1 MNLPVI
7 PTIKSVTDLRYQTAD
22 IIKLLAQDQLVV
34 VTRDNSTVA
43 IMLSPKQYQQII
55 YLVEE
60 IEDERATEKLEKAI
74 ARGGNFKDFLTFDR
88 RQRKKLK
95 TSISV

>member
-22 IIKLLAQDQLVV
+22 IIKLLAQDQPVV

-43 IMLSPKQYQQII
+43 IMLSPKQYQQIL
-55 YLVEE
+55 YLFEE
-60 IEDERATEKLEKAI
+60 MEDKQATKRLEKAVEKNGSFTEFR
-74 ARGGNFKDFLTFDR
+74 AFDKK
-88 RQRKKLK
+88 QRKKLK
-95 TSISV
+95 LP

>member
-1 MNLPVI
+1 MNLPII

-22 IIKLLAQDQLVV
+22 IIKLLAQDQPVV

-55 YLVEE
+55 YLFEE
-60 IEDERATEKLEKAI
+60 MEDEQATKRLEKVI
-74 ARGGNFKDFLTFDR
+74 EKGGKFANFQTFDK

-95 TSISV
+95 LP